1 MFTHER
7 GIGIINFEIV
17 FKEERNMGILREEME
32 NKIDNKSIYIYTL
45 ENNISKVRITNF
57 GGIILSFET
66 RDKNGQS
73 DDIVLGYDNFEDY
86 KTTTTYLGAIIGR
99 CANRIASASIDI
111 NGEKYELAKNDGNNH
126 LHGGTKGFNRAVW
139 DSEILEDDNGQYIK
153 LSYLSKDG
161 EENYPGNLNVNV
173 EYRLTDENELVINYF
188 AKSDKD
194 TIVNLT
200 NHSYFNLSGHSS
212 GDILNH
218 RVKINSK
225 KITVSNSESIPT
237 GEIRDIIGSPMD
249 FTEFKCIGRDINKEY
264 DQLVNGNGYD
274 HNWIIDDYNG
284 ELKKVAEV
292 IDDNS
297 GRVLEVFT
305 TKPGIQFYTGNFLNE
320 KEVGKGGVKYKKRQ
334 GLCLETQ
341 YFPDSL
347 NHKGFSNVILKA
359 GEEYN
364 HTTIY
369 KVSIKNK

>member
-99 CANRIASASIDI
+99 CANRIASASIYI

-347 NHKGFSNVILKA
+347 HHKNFTNVILNS

-369 KVSIKNK
+369 KVSTR

>member
-1 MFTHER
+1 MR
-7 GIGIINFEIV
+7 
-17 FKEERNMGILREEME
+17 ILREEMN
-32 NKIDNKSIYIYTL
+32 NKIDDKLIYIYTL
-45 ENNISKVRITNF
+45 ENSASKVKITNF

-66 RDKNGQS
+66 KDKNGQS

-99 CANRIASASIDI
+99 CANRIGNASIEI
-111 NGEKYELAKNDGNNH
+111 NEKKYELAKNDGNNH
-126 LHGGTKGFNRAVW
+126 LHGGDKGFNKVVW
-139 DSEILEDDNGQYIK
+139 NSEILEDDNGQYLK

-173 EYRLTDENELVINYF
+173 EYRLTAENELVINYF
-188 AKSDKD
+188 GKSDKD

-200 NHSYFNLSGHSS
+200 NHSYFNLGGHSS

-225 KITVSNSESIPT
+225 NITVADKESIPT
-237 GEIRDIIGSPMD
+237 GEIRNILGTPMD

-264 DQLVNGNGYD
+264 DQLINGNGYD

-284 ELKKVAEV
+284 KLKKAAEV
-292 IDDNS
+292 VDDNS

-320 KEVGKGGVKYKKRQ
+320 SEVGKGGVKYKKRQ

-347 NHKGFSNVILKA
+347 LHEKFTDVILKA
-359 GEEYN
+359 GQEYN
-364 HTTIY
+364 HTTVY
-369 KVSIKNK
+369 KVSVKK